1 MLLNQGHLLILLALT
16 KLLLCAED
24 CDSLVGDCQGVD
36 HTEGEVENK
45 YSEKLNDLDFATVKN
60 EETDSKEY
68 EDEVVGQNV
77 VAAEEDAAYREMFDK
92 DGRFN
97 RDLAKEYL
105 DKEDYEQVRHVWLEV
120 QTFIFLFMIRW
131 KRLRASKM
139 ASIIRFFQFSLST
152 TICTFADQ
160 ASKPI

>member
-1 MLLNQGHLLILLALT
+1 MLLNQGHLLIFLALT

-36 HTEGEVENK
+36 HTEGEEENK
-45 YSEKLNDLDFATVKN
+45 YTEKLNDLDFASVKN

-68 EDEVVGQNV
+68 VDEVGQNV
-77 VAAEEDAAYREMFDK
+77 VAAEEDTAYREMFDK

-120 QTFIFLFMIRW
+120 QVFIFILMIKGGRN
-131 KRLRASKM
+131 
-139 ASIIRFFQFSLST
+139 
-152 TICTFADQ
+152 
-160 ASKPI
+160 

>member
-1 MLLNQGHLLILLALT
+1 MLLNQGHLLIFLALT

-36 HTEGEVENK
+36 HTEAEEENK
-45 YSEKLNDLDFATVKN
+45 YSEKLNDLDYASVKN

-68 EDEVVGQNV
+68 VDEVGQNV
-77 VAAEEDAAYREMFDK
+77 VAAEEDTAYKEMFDK

-120 QTFIFLFMIRW
+120 QVFIFILMIKGGRN
-131 KRLRASKM
+131 
-139 ASIIRFFQFSLST
+139 
-152 TICTFADQ
+152 
-160 ASKPI
+160 

>member
-1 MLLNQGHLLILLALT
+1 MLLNQGHLLIFLALT

-24 CDSLVGDCQGVD
+24 CEGIVGDCQGVD
-36 HTEGEVENK
+36 HTEGEDENK

-68 EDEVVGQNV
+68 VDEVLGQNV
-77 VAAEEDAAYREMFDK
+77 VAAEEDTAYREMFDK

-120 QTFIFLFMIRW
+120 QTFIFLLMIRW

-139 ASIIRFFQFSLST
+139 ASIIRFF
-152 TICTFADQ
+152 
-160 ASKPI
+160 